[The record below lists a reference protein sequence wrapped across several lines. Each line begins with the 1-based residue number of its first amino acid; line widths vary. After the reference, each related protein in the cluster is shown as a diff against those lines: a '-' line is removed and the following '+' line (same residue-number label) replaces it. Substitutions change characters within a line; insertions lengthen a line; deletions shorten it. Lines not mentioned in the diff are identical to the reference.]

1 MILTKEKFADVAPEN
16 CPKTGWHNPLT
27 GQILAGFLFFTCCIC
42 CIILILYMTKK
53 CPVYDSGDY

>member
-1 MILTKEKFADVAPEN
+1 MILSKEKFADVAPEN
-16 CPKTGWHNPLT
+16 CPTTGWNNPLIAQVL
-27 GQILAGFLFFTCCIC
+27 GGMLFFTCCIC